1 LASADPAVTSASGT
15 ARRAARSVRRIGA
28 GFYEEAGSAC
38 EDAGSGHASPVT
50 PDPESRPNHARVT
63 LPQAVGSSYEV
74 YVNGVRQQEG
84 NDFVREGGELVFQRS
99 LAKEGKLGFWR
110 WTSLFLGIAGT
121 YRQNDSVDV
130 VYELGGR
137 RFVATGLPIIQ
148 DETGE
153 ESVDPGGP
161 GADGG
166 KGA

>member
-1 LASADPAVTSASGT
+1 M
-15 ARRAARSVRRIGA
+15 
-28 GFYEEAGSAC
+28 
-38 EDAGSGHASPVT
+38 
-50 PDPESRPNHARVT
+50 T

-130 VYELGGR
+130 VYDVGGR
-137 RFVATGLPIIQ
+137 RLVATGLPIIQ
-148 DETGE
+148 DETGDA
-153 ESVDPGGP
+153 SVGSGRSRAGDT
-161 GADGG
+161 
-166 KGA
+166 